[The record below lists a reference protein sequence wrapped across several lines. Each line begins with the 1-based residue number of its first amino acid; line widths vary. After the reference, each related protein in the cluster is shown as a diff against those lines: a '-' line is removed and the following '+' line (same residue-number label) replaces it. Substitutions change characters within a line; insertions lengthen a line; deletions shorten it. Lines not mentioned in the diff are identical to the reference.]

1 LEIKDVEERTEATKD
16 GSLPPEVTNYYHT
29 LAELTWQAIS
39 RPIPMVYEKEE
50 QVYKKDYHDLKDG
63 ESDDEGKQII
73 YVYPVLYSSNQWPRQ
88 VAQIGRV
95 ELKE

>member
-1 LEIKDVEERTEATKD
+1 MRDAEERNDATKYD
-16 GSLPPEVTNYYHT
+16 SLEPDVSKYYQA

-39 RPIPMVYEKEE
+39 RPIPMVYGIEE
-50 QVYKKDYHDLKDG
+50 QVYKKDFHDIKDG
-63 ESDDEGKQII
+63 GSDDEGMQIV

-95 ELKE
+95 ELDE